1 MERWRC
7 FVASFKFCK
16 EQIATMIVMQVVAML
31 GDDVEK
37 LSCEN
42 TLIVDVYKSRED
54 KMSLEY
60 IIRGDVGDKLNNPVL
75 KFKLDSLSLYDF
87 RELSKYN
94 VTNDVKERYTTM
106 FLLELNKKLDTD
118 EVKEIKSE
126 SVDKALNDLI

>member
-1 MERWRC
+1 M
-7 FVASFKFCK
+7 ASFKFCK

-37 LSCEN
+37 LSCKN
-42 TLIVDVYKSRED
+42 TLVVDVYKSRED

-94 VTNDVKERYTTM
+94 VTDDVKERYTTL
-106 FLLELNKKLDTD
+106 FLLELSKKLDTD

>member
-1 MERWRC
+1 M
-7 FVASFKFCK
+7 ASFKFCK
-16 EQIATMIVMQVVAML
+16 EQIATMIVMKVVAML

-42 TLIVDVYKSRED
+42 TLVVDVYKSRED

-94 VTNDVKERYTTM
+94 VTDDVKERYTTL
-106 FLLELNKKLDTD
+106 FLLELSKKLDTD

>member
-1 MERWRC
+1 M
-7 FVASFKFCK
+7 VGHKFCK
-16 EQIATMIVMQVVAML
+16 EQIATMVAMQVAAML
-31 GDDVEK
+31 EDDVKK
-37 LSCEN
+37 LSCKN

-87 RELSKYN
+87 RELSKCN
-94 VTNDVKERYTTM
+94 VTDDVKERYTTL
-106 FLLELNKKLDTD
+106 FLLDLGKKWDTD